1 MNAKSIIEGL
11 PYGYWLDPAARLHPV
26 RVPGGHWDVISKLIG
41 EERSIM
47 ALEHGW
53 VRVVVEKHQD
63 CIWYEQGNS
72 RSASSTQIKVLRDM
86 AIENNMSLV
95 RDNDNREIYSNTV
108 VRESKP
114 KGRRTAE
121 GLASWK
127 DRYYADGKP
136 DPKRRIRIFTKTG
149 SRQVRG

>member
-1 MNAKSIIEGL
+1 
-11 PYGYWLDPAARLHPV
+11 
-26 RVPGGHWDVISKLIG
+26 
-41 EERSIM
+41 M

-53 VRVVVEKHQD
+53 VRVVIEKAQR

-72 RSASSTQIKVLRDM
+72 RPASSKQVNVLRGM
-86 AIENNMSLV
+86 AIENDMSLV
-95 RDNDNREIYSNTV
+95 RDNDKREIYSNAV
-108 VRESKP
+108 LHESKP
-114 KGRRTAE
+114 TGRRTAE

-127 DRYYADGKP
+127 DRYYTDGKP

>member
-1 MNAKSIIEGL
+1 MNAKAIIEGL
-11 PYGYWLDPAARLHPV
+11 PYGYWMDPVARLYPV
-26 RVPGGHWDVISKLIG
+26 TATGGHWDVISKIIG

-53 VRVVVEKHQD
+53 VRVVIEKAQR

-72 RSASSTQIKVLRDM
+72 RPASSKQVNVLRGM
-86 AIENNMSLV
+86 AIENDMSLV
-95 RDNDNREIYSNTV
+95 RDNDKREIYSNAV
-108 VRESKP
+108 LHESKP
-114 KGRRTAE
+114 TGRRTAE

-127 DRYYADGKP
+127 DRYYTDGKP